1 MENSWDQRYAV
12 EAYIYGTEPN
22 DWFAEKLK
30 IMKCGK
36 LLLPAEGEG
45 RNAVWAAE
53 HGWEVT
59 AFDQSAEAENKARR
73 LAADRNVEINYLMKD
88 LRSFRGE
95 EGSFDAIGL
104 IYVHMPPTFRKD
116 VHTELIKL
124 LRPGGSLILEAF
136 AKAQLPNKSGGPKD
150 IDLLYDPAELKN
162 DFKSMKMLEFYH
174 AKINLDE
181 GPLHHGVAEVIRLF
195 ARKK

>member
-1 MENSWDQRYAV
+1 MENTWDQRYAT

-30 IMKCGK
+30 IMKSGR

-45 RNAVWAAE
+45 RNAVWAAQ
-53 HGWEVT
+53 HGWQVK
-59 AFDQSAEAENKARR
+59 AFDQSNEAEIKARR
-73 LAADRNVEINYLMKD
+73 LAAEKQVEINYLVKD

-104 IYVHMPPTFRKD
+104 IYVHMPPAYRQD
-116 VHTELIKL
+116 VHSELIKL

-136 AKAQLPNKSGGPKD
+136 AKAQLPNKSGGPKN
-150 IDLLYDPAELKN
+150 IDLLYDPTELKS